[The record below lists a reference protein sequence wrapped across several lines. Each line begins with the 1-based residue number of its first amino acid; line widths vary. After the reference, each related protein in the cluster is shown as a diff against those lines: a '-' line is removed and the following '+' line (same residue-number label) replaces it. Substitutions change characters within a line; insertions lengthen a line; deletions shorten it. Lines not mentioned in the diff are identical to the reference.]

1 MEFLRFNLK
10 KLQMNRNEMFPLY
23 FQSLELYI
31 HIKGIIIFIL
41 SLSS

>member
-1 MEFLRFNLK
+1 MEFLRFNLN
-10 KLQMNRNEMFPLY
+10 KLQMERNEMFPLY
-23 FQSLELYI
+23 FQSRELCI